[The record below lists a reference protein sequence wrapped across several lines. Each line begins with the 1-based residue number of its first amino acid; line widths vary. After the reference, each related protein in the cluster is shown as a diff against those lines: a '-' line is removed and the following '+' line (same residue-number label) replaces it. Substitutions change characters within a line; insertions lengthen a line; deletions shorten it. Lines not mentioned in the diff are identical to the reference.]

1 MEAQRIQDNGDIN
14 RRIGDSYE
22 EEPFSP
28 ETEEHWRQVVLRES
42 NHARHLPFRA
52 KSYMVTS
59 MNYVDILPILTCI
72 RGVWHRHGR

>member
-28 ETEEHWRQVVLRES
+28 ETEEHWRQVVLS
-42 NHARHLPFRA
+42 MLA
-52 KSYMVTS
+52 KSQKAK
-59 MNYVDILPILTCI
+59 IE
-72 RGVWHRHGR
+72 HRPDTAVFPVSLSLSLSLFR